1 MEITTNNLELSK
13 SLGDFKDDLNKF
25 LVEVF
30 EGYRTESFWMSDL
43 KEADVYNTV
52 IDYALDI
59 ELIKK
64 IGAEYRLT
72 ASAVDYLEKLRE
84 RQRLEQEKEEQNSQA
99 FREISKQLED
109 AGKALEVLEEH
120 AKQVRIIL
128 ERIQLLQ
135 RSVAEYNKATKGGD
149 DGKLK

>member
-1 MEITTNNLELSK
+1 
-13 SLGDFKDDLNKF
+13 
-25 LVEVF
+25 
-30 EGYRTESFWMSDL
+30 MSDL

-84 RQRLEQEKEEQNSQA
+84 RQRLEQEKEEQNNQAFREISKQLEERQRLDQEKEEQNSQA

-149 DGKLK
+149 DGKFK